1 MLEAGLL
8 VRMKMRPE
16 GEEDEK
22 GLRKRRERDGVRAS
36 WAKDGD
42 GGWWRT
48 GEVSRRGTRLRHT
61 CGTGLAL
68 TVQKDGRR
76 PNNNEQGNGRD
87 QQVAVGEGK
96 DGKRHCR
103 GVELLRWVN
112 LDIEL
117 YGME

>member
-1 MLEAGLL
+1 M
-8 VRMKMRPE
+8 
-16 GEEDEK
+16 
-22 GLRKRRERDGVRAS
+22 
-36 WAKDGD
+36 
-42 GGWWRT
+42 
-48 GEVSRRGTRLRHT
+48 
-61 CGTGLAL
+61 